1 MTNKKCVH
9 PVYVSDLQKVS
20 KFEVV
25 SNFEKVD
32 ENIVAKH
39 LLLLLDGDRDL
50 LDADRDLDFLL
61 PLDLPESESDP
72 ELFPPFLESPLSESL
87 PEE

>member
-1 MTNKKCVH
+1 MI
-9 PVYVSDLQKVS
+9 
-20 KFEVV
+20 
-25 SNFEKVD
+25 
-32 ENIVAKH
+32 NIIARY

-50 LDADRDLDFLL
+50 LETDRDRDFLL

-87 PEE
+87 PDE

>member
-1 MTNKKCVH
+1 MLAGLALLK
-9 PVYVSDLQKVS
+9 
-20 KFEVV
+20 VV
-25 SNFEKVD
+25 SNFEKVN